1 MKPKDTFPEYVSLSF
16 AEKKML
22 NSISKSPGYKKINI
36 KDCENRILA
45 EDIISNVDI
54 PEENNSAVDGYAIDN
69 NFFKKNIKYK
79 IINESKPGKPYLKK
93 VKQNQAI
100 KIYTGAYILKKNK
113 INTVIMEEQCTIK
126 DGFVTFDKKIKT
138 GSNVRS
144 KGEDI
149 KNGTILFEKGR
160 KLKIPDIA
168 QILSTGINKIR
179 VYNKPKVGIFSTGD
193 EISELNIKKGK
204 YQIYD
209 VNKFI
214 LTSMF
219 KKMGCEVLDLGIIK
233 DNYESTKNL
242 MLKNHNL
249 DILVTSGGVSKSS
262 TDNVSKL
269 MINYGKL
276 LFWRIKIK
284 PGRPFAFGKIKNTI
298 FIGFPGNPVA
308 VAVTFLMLVTK
319 FIKKLSGNSNF
330 QNKPLLIPSNFSMKK
345 KKDRV
350 EWLRGSILLL
360 NKKTVLKKFY
370 TTGSGIIS
378 SLTQSEGII
387 EIDSKTENVK
397 KGRLLKFF
405 KFEDLLS

>member
-1 MKPKDTFPEYVSLSF
+1 
-16 AEKKML
+16 ML
-22 NSISKSPGYKKINI
+22 KYCPPGLI
-36 KDCENRILA
+36 K
-45 EDIISNVDI
+45 V
-54 PEENNSAVDGYAIDN
+54 
-69 NFFKKNIKYK
+69 
-79 IINESKPGKPYLKK
+79 
-93 VKQNQAI
+93 
-100 KIYTGAYILKKNK
+100 
-113 INTVIMEEQCTIK
+113 
-126 DGFVTFDKKIKT
+126 
-138 GSNVRS
+138 
-144 KGEDI
+144 
-149 KNGTILFEKGR
+149 
-160 KLKIPDIA
+160 
-168 QILSTGINKIR
+168 R

-233 DNYESTKNL
+233 DNFESTKNL

-308 VAVTFLMLVTK
+308 VAVTFFMLVTK

-330 QNKPLLIPSNFSMKK
+330 ENEPLLIPSNFSMKK
-345 KKDRV
+345 RKI
-350 EWLRGSILLL
+350 EL
-360 NKKTVLKKFY
+360 N
-370 TTGSGIIS
+370 G
-378 SLTQSEGII
+378 
-387 EIDSKTENVK
+387 
-397 KGRLLKFF
+397 
-405 KFEDLLS
+405 